1 MCTNLNWRQ
10 LYIGVFCI
18 LFLGSCTHDPVI
30 TIAPLDV
37 TLREKL
43 ESVSPTGSME
53 YYILPMSSNLSQ
65 IPQDPKNPLT
75 PEKVELGKFLFFE
88 TGMAIEPKHPSGL
101 GTFSCATCH
110 TPEAGFRIG
119 RFQGIADG
127 AMGFGQKGDYRLMH
141 DDYIVSELDV
151 QGIRPL
157 SVLNVS
163 MVTNTMWAGPF
174 GADGNNVG
182 TEDRWVGDFA
192 TNFTGYKALE
202 AQNIVGMKTHRLNIT
217 PEMAE
222 AFGYTEL
229 FNKAFAEFPENER
242 ITQLTASLAI
252 SAYLRTLTTTQ
263 APFQRWVRGFM
274 DEMTPAQKRGA
285 ILFFDKANCARCHFE
300 PNLGSNT
307 FHALGVKDLFEC
319 EGSVGTGPQ
328 EARNNGRF
336 LFTGNASDQ
345 YRFRVPQLYNLKDA
359 PVYFHGSSKTS
370 IEEVIDYKCAAVS
383 ENPNVPNE
391 KLSPF
396 FQPLNLTA
404 EERQDLLEFIRDGL
418 YDADISRF
426 VPTSLGSG
434 NCFPNND
441 PISRTELGC
450 E

>member
-1 MCTNLNWRQ
+1 
-10 LYIGVFCI
+10 
-18 LFLGSCTHDPVI
+18 
-30 TIAPLDV
+30 
-37 TLREKL
+37 
-43 ESVSPTGSME
+43 
-53 YYILPMSSNLSQ
+53 
-65 IPQDPKNPLT
+65 
-75 PEKVELGKFLFFE
+75 
-88 TGMAIEPKHPSGL
+88 
-101 GTFSCATCH
+101 
-110 TPEAGFRIG
+110 
-119 RFQGIADG
+119 
-127 AMGFGQKGDYRLMH
+127 
-141 DDYIVSELDV
+141 
-151 QGIRPL
+151 
-157 SVLNVS
+157 
-163 MVTNTMWAGPF
+163 
-174 GADGNNVG
+174 
-182 TEDRWVGDFA
+182 
-192 TNFTGYKALE
+192 
-202 AQNIVGMKTHRLNIT
+202 
-217 PEMAE
+217 
-222 AFGYTEL
+222 
-229 FNKAFAEFPENER
+229 
-242 ITQLTASLAI
+242 
-252 SAYLRTLTTTQ
+252 
-263 APFQRWVRGFM
+263 M
-274 DEMTPAQKRGA
+274 DELTPAQKRGA